1 MPVRLLP
8 LRKKRA
14 PSEVQAGQVG
24 PVDEYPLTGTAV
36 AWLKRFRRP
45 SAGTQLAKLLRSR
58 GSIARRNSTQ
68 SDLPALPG
76 LLHSSRRHMLRVNAL
91 VPAQSGGG
99 GAFRCTGAGTG
110 AGGGAATTGVG
121 GRTGMS
127 AEGGSFGRT
136 ALVGLGA
143 ARGSVDGTNAGGGPA
158 SITASLAT
166 AGA

>member
-91 VPAQSGGG
+91 VSAQRGAG
-99 GAFRCTGAGTG
+99 GALRCTGAGTG
-110 AGGGAATTGVG
+110 AGGGATTTGVRG
-121 GRTGMS
+121 AGISTG
-127 AEGGSFGRT
+127 GGSFSRT
-136 ALVGLGA
+136 TLVGLGA